1 MPLCHSVGSVVM
13 SVIVID
19 GGDYAGLPPL
29 GQRQHR
35 ADAHERTRHGPVAA
49 QQRREAAHRG
59 GPAGRQQPGGPR
71 DRADDAVRR
80 SGGIHTHTGVADGP
94 APGILL
100 EVTCHAALV
109 NQ

>member
-1 MPLCHSVGSVVM
+1 MQVFPLWASGSTELMRM
-13 SVIVID
+13 SALRV
-19 GGDYAGLPPL
+19 
-29 GQRQHR
+29 
-35 ADAHERTRHGPVAA
+35 DARTRHGPVAA